1 MHLYIL
7 NNTNEVGPYI
17 VHHEA
22 LVMESNPKMIENRML
37 KEYNKT
43 FLNWFKD
50 IIFGDD
56 NASEML
62 RNLVDGPIRNVRTW
76 KRYNIKKYLF
86 YTKSQDCKSTVQNS
100 GVSLKEESQH
110 FATIHDDKPV

>member
-1 MHLYIL
+1 VGGKGSRGLNVITRGLKELNQVHLYIL

-50 IIFGDD
+50 TIFGDH
-56 NASEML
+56 NASVKE
-62 RNLVDGPIRNVRTW
+62 
-76 KRYNIKKYLF
+76 
-86 YTKSQDCKSTVQNS
+86 
-100 GVSLKEESQH
+100 VSIC
-110 FATIHDDKPV
+110 A